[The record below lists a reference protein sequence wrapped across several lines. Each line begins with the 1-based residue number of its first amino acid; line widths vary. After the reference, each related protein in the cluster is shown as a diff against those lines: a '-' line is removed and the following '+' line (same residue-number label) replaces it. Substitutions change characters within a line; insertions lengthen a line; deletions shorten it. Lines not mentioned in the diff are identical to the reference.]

1 MRINPFGHMFYT
13 SIFLVKIV
21 HNLVAL
27 PFEDFCW
34 MQKKVFLEFF
44 DNGCSTMKFES
55 KSVWPGSL
63 GILVIVAQVAK
74 SGANYQIFS
83 SILIYFFSKI
93 SPRRFISPPNSKK
106 TAQSGHPDWNILF
119 CFLQNFGARKCDRE
133 ICKTLAFKNV
143 PNYS

>member
-106 TAQSGHPDWNILF
+106 NRPIWSPWLKHS
-119 CFLQNFGARKCDRE
+119 FLLSAKFWSSKMRSRDLQDFG
-133 ICKTLAFKNV
+133 I
-143 PNYS
+143 

>member
-1 MRINPFGHMFYT
+1 MFYT

-44 DNGCSTMKFES
+44 DNECSTMKFES

-74 SGANYQIFS
+74 SDANYKITK
-83 SILIYFFSKI
+83 IMNNLFF
-93 SPRRFISPPNSKK
+93 
-106 TAQSGHPDWNILF
+106 TW
-119 CFLQNFGARKCDRE
+119 
-133 ICKTLAFKNV
+133 
-143 PNYS
+143 